1 MELIEDNKINKV
13 FNNINNFR
21 SNANIYL
28 NGAVTWKTYFKKLY
42 MKFDKKNFKI
52 IMYDKINN
60 DKITLDFH
68 YVSTI
73 RINEDFRK
81 LEIGLETE
89 ETVTIQ
95 I

>member
-13 FNNINNFR
+13 FNNINNFK

-28 NGAVTWKTYFKKLY
+28 AGAITWKTYFKKLY

-60 DKITLDFH
+60 DKIILDFH
-68 YVSTI
+68 YVATI
-73 RINEDFRK
+73 RVNENFKK

>member
-1 MELIEDNKINKV
+1 MELIEDNEINKV
-13 FNNINNFR
+13 FNKVNKFK

-28 NGAVTWKTYFKKLY
+28 TGAISWKIYFKKLY

-52 IMYDKINN
+52 IMCDKINN